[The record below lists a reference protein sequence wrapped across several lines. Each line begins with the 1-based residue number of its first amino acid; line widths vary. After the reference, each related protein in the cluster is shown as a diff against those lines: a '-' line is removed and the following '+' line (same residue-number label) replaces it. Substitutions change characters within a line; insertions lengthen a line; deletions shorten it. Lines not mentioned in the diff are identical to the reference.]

1 MTDDRRQS
9 IITLTTDFALQDTYV
24 GQLKGAIYT
33 VHPTVRIVD
42 LCHAIPRHDILAAA
56 VAVHSSYVV
65 FPDSTVHLI
74 IVDPGVGSNRPILAA
89 ASDKQFFIAPDNGI
103 LSLFFQD
110 NSIEKIHR
118 VENRALFREEISTV
132 FHGRDIMAP
141 VAAALALGMDL
152 AELGSAVSAASC
164 VQLNLPQ
171 PVIGFNSIEGHS
183 IEGHSIEGHSIEG
196 QVLSIDGFG
205 NMRTNIRESDL
216 AALPAG
222 TWIVH
227 IGAHSVPLK
236 GMMTYADAAKG
247 SLLALSDSSG
257 FLEIAINQGNAAET
271 IKCVIA
277 SPVTVRLKSS

>member
-1 MTDDRRQS
+1 MTEDRKQRV
-9 IITLTTDFALQDTYV
+9 ITLTTDFGLQDTYA

-56 VAVHSSYVV
+56 VAIHASYAV
-65 FPDSTVHLI
+65 FPAGTVHLI

-89 ASDKQFFIAPDNGI
+89 ASHKQFFIAPDNGI

-118 VENRALFREEISTV
+118 VENRALFREEISAV

-141 VAAALALGMDL
+141 VAATLANGMELD
-152 AELGSAVSAASC
+152 ELGSAVSVASC

-171 PVIGFNSIEGHS
+171 PVIGPST
-183 IEGHSIEGHSIEG
+183 IEG
-196 QVLSIDGFG
+196 QTLSIDGFG
-205 NMRTNIRESDL
+205 NICTNIRESDL
-216 AALPAG
+216 AELSTG
-222 TWIVH
+222 TWIVR
-227 IGAHSVPLK
+227 IGTHTVPLK

-247 SLLALSDSSG
+247 SLLTLSDSSG
-257 FLEIAINQGNAAET
+257 FLEISVNQGNAAET

-277 SPVTVRLKSS
+277 SPVTIRRKSS